1 MQKVLE
7 VKMKYHGHKRLINKN
22 IKLVMMFAINQ
33 FALASNIEEISR
45 LKQSTVDLVHQL
57 SEKQT
62 ILETRLSLLE
72 ELVPQVK
79 EVERLSLEDR
89 IRALIAQNDD
99 FKRRL
104 AGRTPSQSPN
114 APARR
119 QFNQP
124 QSSSSS

>member
-1 MQKVLE
+1 MLAMTRCV
-7 VKMKYHGHKRLINKN
+7 
-22 IKLVMMFAINQ
+22 
-33 FALASNIEEISR
+33 LASEAEEVNRI
-45 LKQSTVDLVHQL
+45 KQSAIGLVHQL
-57 SEKQT
+57 SEEKT
-62 ILETRLSLLE
+62 ILQTRLSRLE
-72 ELVPQVK
+72 ELVPQVR
-79 EVERLSLEDR
+79 EVEGLSLEER

-124 QSSSSS
+124 QNSHSSNNN